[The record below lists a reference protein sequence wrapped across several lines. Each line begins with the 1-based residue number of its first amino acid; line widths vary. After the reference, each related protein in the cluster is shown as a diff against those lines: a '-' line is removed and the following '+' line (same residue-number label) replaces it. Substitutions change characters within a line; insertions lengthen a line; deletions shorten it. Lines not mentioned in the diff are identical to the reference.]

1 MCLAVSVDLINIKL
15 MVLSLHSQSD
25 QTRGHGKP
33 LSDSINKP
41 FIFNDFFAL
50 SGILIRKML
59 PVGGT
64 LSSGASTSFCFS
76 LLRSDKDPGSYE
88 ILD

>member
-1 MCLAVSVDLINIKL
+1 MDLIYIKL

-25 QTRGHGKP
+25 QTRGYGKP
-33 LSDSINKP
+33 LSDPVNKP

-50 SGILIRKML
+50 SGISIRKIL